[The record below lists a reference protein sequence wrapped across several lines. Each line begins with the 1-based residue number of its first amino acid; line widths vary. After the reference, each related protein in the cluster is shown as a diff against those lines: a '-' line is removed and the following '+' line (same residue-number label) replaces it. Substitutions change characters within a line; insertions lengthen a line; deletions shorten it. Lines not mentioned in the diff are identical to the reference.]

1 MTTVK
6 HYKGPVRADGTPIDL
21 PKKVLKLQQ
30 TAKAKNKKPNRST
43 AGNIFIYSILFLV
56 ACAMAFPLVFAIC
69 SSLKPLDELFRFPPT
84 LFPRQPTLDNFSDLL
99 VTMGQSWIPFSRY
112 ITNTV
117 FITVAG
123 TIGNLFIASLA
134 AYVLAK
140 YDFPLGR
147 PFFSMVVTA
156 LMFNGY
162 VTAIPNYLLMSKM
175 GIVDTYWAI
184 LLPAVA
190 APMGM
195 FLMKQFMEGLPMS
208 LIESAKIDGAKE
220 LRIFWQI
227 VMPNV
232 KPAWLTMIIFSVQGL
247 WNSRA
252 STVIYSEAKK
262 TLVYALQQIQ
272 AGGIARTGQAAA
284 VTVVVMLVP
293 IITFVLSQSQI
304 LETMATSGLKD

>member
-1 MTTVK
+1 M
-6 HYKGPVRADGTPIDL
+6 
-21 PKKVLKLQQ
+21 
-30 TAKAKNKKPNRST
+30 
-43 AGNIFIYSILFLV
+43 
-56 ACAMAFPLVFAIC
+56 
-69 SSLKPLDELFRFPPT
+69 
-84 LFPRQPTLDNFSDLL
+84 
-99 VTMGQSWIPFSRY
+99 
-112 ITNTV
+112 
-117 FITVAG
+117 
-123 TIGNLFIASLA
+123 
-134 AYVLAK
+134 LAK
-140 YDFPLGR
+140 YDFPLGKK
-147 PFFSMVVTA
+147 FFSLVVTA

-162 VTAIPNYLLMSKM
+162 VTAIPNYLLMSKIH
-175 GIVDTYWAI
+175 IVDTYWAV
-184 LLPAVA
+184 LLPAIA
-190 APMGM
+190 APMNM

-284 VTVVVMLVP
+284 VTVVVMIVP
-293 IITFVLSQSQI
+293 IITFILSQSQI

>member
-69 SSLKPLDELFRFPPT
+69 SALKPLDELFRFPPT

-117 FITVAG
+117 FITLVG
-123 TIGNLFIASLA
+123 TVGNVIIASLA

-140 YDFPLGR
+140 YDFPLGKK
-147 PFFSMVVTA
+147 FFSLVVTA

-162 VTAIPNYLLMSKM
+162 VTAIPNYLLMSKIH
-175 GIVDTYWAI
+175 IVDTYWAV
-184 LLPAVA
+184 LLPAIA
-190 APMGM
+190 APMNM

-232 KPAWLTMIIFSVQGL
+232 KPAWLTMIIFSVQSL
-247 WNSRA
+247 WNAKA

-284 VTVVVMLVP
+284 VTVVVMIVP

>member
-117 FITVAG
+117 FITVVG

-147 PFFSMVVTA
+147 PFFNMVVTA

-162 VTAIPNYLLMSKM
+162 VTAIPNYLLMSKI

-184 LLPAVA
+184 LLPAIA

-247 WNSRA
+247 WNARA

>member
-6 HYKGPVRADGTPIDL
+6 HYKGPVRADGTPIQL

-30 TAKAKNKKPNRST
+30 TAKAKNKKPNRSM

-69 SSLKPLDELFRFPPT
+69 SALKPLDELFRFPPT
-84 LFPRQPTLDNFSDLL
+84 LFPRNPTLDNFSDLL

-117 FITVAG
+117 FITLVG
-123 TIGNLFIASLA
+123 TVGNVIIGSMA

-140 YDFPLGR
+140 YNFPLGK
-147 PFFSMVVTA
+147 PFFSLVVTA

-162 VTAIPNYLLMSKM
+162 VTAIPNYLVMSKI

-184 LLPAVA
+184 LLPAIA
-190 APMGM
+190 APMNM

-232 KPAWLTMIIFSVQGL
+232 KPAWLTMIIFSVQSL

-284 VTVVVMLVP
+284 VTVVVMIVP
-293 IITFVLSQSQI
+293 IITFILSQSQI

>member
-69 SSLKPLDELFRFPPT
+69 SALKPLDELFRFPPT

-117 FITVAG
+117 FITLVG
-123 TIGNLFIASLA
+123 TVGNVIIASLA

-140 YDFPLGR
+140 YDFPLGKK
-147 PFFSMVVTA
+147 FFSLVVTA

-162 VTAIPNYLLMSKM
+162 VTAIPNYLLMSKLH
-175 GIVDTYWAI
+175 IVDTYWAV
-184 LLPAVA
+184 LLPAIA
-190 APMGM
+190 APMNM

-247 WNSRA
+247 WNSKA

-284 VTVVVMLVP
+284 VTVVVMIVP